1 MLWAAAAYAMVRQT
15 ETALAGGLAGI
26 PAASLVLAVFL
37 ALIGG
42 TASTFQRFASSDP
55 PARSAAI
62 EIGSVITASIVA
74 GLSAF
79 FFCEWRGWPAPLTAL
94 AITLASLGRQTR
106 TGSGGRCRASS
117 NPGGKA
123 MTEITSRI
131 ATVVA
136 GLIAVVLAIA
146 CTVQFFELRSVR
158 SDYASAQ
165 QKAQADDQS
174 IGTLRSQAHDVAVGS
189 RAGGLGRASVLG
201 LGGASRV

>member
-1 MLWAAAAYAMVRQT
+1 VRRLIQWGWGGCALLWAAAAYAMVRQT
-15 ETALAGGLAGI
+15 EAALADGLAGI

-94 AITLASLGRQTR
+94 AITLASW
-106 TGSGGRCRASS
+106 
-117 NPGGKA
+117 GGKRVLDQA
-123 MTEITSRI
+123 
-131 ATVVA
+131 VDA
-136 GLIAVVLAIA
+136 GLRRI
-146 CTVQFFELRSVR
+146 QGER
-158 SDYASAQ
+158 Q
-165 QKAQADDQS
+165 
-174 IGTLRSQAHDVAVGS
+174 
-189 RAGGLGRASVLG
+189 
-201 LGGASRV
+201 